1 MLEGIIAW
9 PTHPLK
15 KGLSKQRPFK
25 TEALQN
31 RGAFTLAATL
41 VCPAQRLLPIIAP
54 LEAIPSVH
62 EAA

>member
-15 KGLSKQRPFK
+15 EKV
-25 TEALQN
+25 LQN

-41 VCPAQRLLPIIAP
+41 VCLAQRLLPVIAQ

>member
-15 KGLSKQRPFK
+15 KRPFK
-25 TEALQN
+25 TEVLQN

-41 VCPAQRLLPIIAP
+41 VCPAQRLLPIIAQ
-54 LEAIPSVH
+54 LEAIASAH